1 MSNPGTL
8 TTYALLFF
16 GLAVMGSIV
25 LYVLSIFWT
34 QSTFSGIFGNNSYA
48 ANFTNLVSEAI
59 YNIAEQL
66 PNAGK
71 LLGVTVII
79 GVVAL
84 MGVGGYMGYK
94 KGKDNGWV

>member
-8 TTYALLFF
+8 TTYAMLFF
-16 GLAVMGSIV
+16 GLAIV
-25 LYVLSIFWT
+25 GAITLYVLSIFWNGT
-34 QSTFSGIFGNNSYA
+34 SGIFASGSWA
-48 ANFTNLVSEAI
+48 ANFTALVSEAI
-59 YNIAEQL
+59 YNMAEQL

-84 MGVGGYMGYK
+84 MGVGGYMGYNAAK
-94 KGKDNGWV
+94 QRGIF